1 MKRLL
6 PDSIAGRS
14 TLVLLVGLTISHL
27 LSTAVYSTDRQTA
40 VLEANEQ
47 QFADRV
53 ASVAR
58 LLEQSSK
65 AQRQELVKVLNSPI
79 LTVSWTTEP
88 AFPHD
93 HEESRELTAV
103 RSALAPHFGQLDKE
117 RIHVI
122 DRDAG
127 ELFTDRK
134 PPGGLLDW
142 GSFARLFHNTPEN
155 QTIQVSLQLG
165 DDTWANFGLTLVRSA
180 SFWSHRSFLSTLIM
194 ALGIAL
200 FSALATR
207 WVGRPLA
214 TFAKAADRL
223 GRDVNAS
230 PLPPGGPKEVRAA
243 VSAFNDMQG
252 RIRRFVEDRTR
263 MLAAISHDLRSP
275 ITRLRLRT
283 EMLPEGDAR
292 AKMLADLDEM
302 QAMVSST
309 LEFARGEA
317 NDEPVQ
323 TIDLAATLG
332 AICDNTSDMRLAAD
346 YHWTGRLVCSC
357 RPHALKR
364 ALANL
369 VENGARYGNAV
380 HVQATH
386 QGQDIRILIED
397 EGPGIPE
404 DHQEKVFT
412 PFFRLEQSRN
422 RKTGGIGLGMTV
434 ARTIIR
440 SHGGDIT
447 LRNKPEGGLSVEV
460 MLPQGR
466 TAENGDE

>member
-1 MKRLL
+1 MKWFFL

-14 TLVLLVGLTISHL
+14 MLVLLVGLTISHL

-58 LLEQSSK
+58 LLEQATA
-65 AQRQELVKVLNSPI
+65 AQREALVQALNSPI
-79 LTVSWTTEP
+79 LTVSWTSDP

-93 HEESRELTAV
+93 HEESDELNAV
-103 RSALAPHFGQLDKE
+103 RTALAPHFGTLDKE

-122 DRDAG
+122 QRNAG
-127 ELFTDRK
+127 ELFSDHATS
-134 PPGGLLDW
+134 GQIFNWNSL
-142 GSFARLFHNTPEN
+142 AQLFHSMPEN
-155 QTIQVSLQLG
+155 QTIQVSLRLG
-165 DDTWANFGLTLVRSA
+165 DGSWANFGLTIVRSA
-180 SFWSHRSFLSTLIM
+180 SFWSHRSILSTLIM
-194 ALGIAL
+194 AIGVAL

-207 WVGRPLA
+207 WIGRPLA
-214 TFAKAADRL
+214 TFARAADRL

-230 PLPPGGPKEVRAA
+230 PLPPGGPREVRAA
-243 VSAFNDMQG
+243 VDAFNDMQG

-283 EMLPEGDAR
+283 EMLPEGEGRAR
-292 AKMLADLDEM
+292 MLADLDEM
-302 QAMVSST
+302 EAMVSST

-323 TIDLAATLG
+323 TIDLAATLE
-332 AICDNTSDMRLAAD
+332 AICDNASDMGLAAD
-346 YHWTGRLVCSC
+346 YRWTGRLVCSC

-386 QGQDIRILIED
+386 QGRDIRILIED

-404 DHQEKVFT
+404 DHLEKVFT

-440 SHGGDIT
+440 SHGGDIA

-460 MLPQGR
+460 VLPQGR
-466 TAENGDE
+466 TAE

>member
-1 MKRLL
+1 MKWFFL

-14 TLVLLVGLTISHL
+14 MLVLLVGLTISHL

-58 LLEQSSK
+58 LLEQ
-65 AQRQELVKVLNSPI
+65 ATAEQREALVHALNSPI
-79 LTVSWTTEP
+79 LTVSWTSDP

-93 HEESRELTAV
+93 HEESDELNAV
-103 RSALAPHFGQLDKE
+103 RAALAPHFGTLNKE

-122 DRDAG
+122 QRSAG
-127 ELFTDRK
+127 ELFSDHASA
-134 PPGGLLDW
+134 GEIFSWNSLI
-142 GSFARLFHNTPEN
+142 RLFHSIPEN
-155 QTIQVSLQLG
+155 QTIQVSLRLSDG
-165 DDTWANFGLTLVRSA
+165 SWSNFGLTIVRSA
-180 SFWSHRSFLSTLIM
+180 SFWSHRSILSTLIM
-194 ALGIAL
+194 AIGVAL

-207 WVGRPLA
+207 WIGRPLA
-214 TFAKAADRL
+214 AFARAADRL

-230 PLPPGGPKEVRAA
+230 PLPPGGPREVRAA
-243 VSAFNDMQG
+243 VDAFNDMQG

-323 TIDLAATLG
+323 TIDLAATLE
-332 AICDNTSDMRLAAD
+332 AICDNTSDMGLAAD

-460 MLPQGR
+460 VLPQAR
-466 TAENGDE
+466 IAE